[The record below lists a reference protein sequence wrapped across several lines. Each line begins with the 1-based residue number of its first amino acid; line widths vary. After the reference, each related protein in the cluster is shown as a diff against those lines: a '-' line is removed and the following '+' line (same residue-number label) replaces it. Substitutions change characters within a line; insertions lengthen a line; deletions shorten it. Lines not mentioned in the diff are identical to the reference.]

1 MAAGLQTNREAT
13 MPRRKRQS
21 REERLRKQREYQR
34 AYNRRIA
41 AARAPDRDAIARELL
56 HFAIT
61 ENLRL
66 GREEEMWTLAAS
78 VIERLAARDYDR
90 AAAEQA
96 FSAIVDRYAAGW
108 TFQRRLHPG
117 ADGDEAA
124 GSDGERT
131 G

>member
-1 MAAGLQTNREAT
+1 
-13 MPRRKRQS
+13 MPGRKRQS
-21 REERLRKQREYQR
+21 REERLRKQRDYQR

-41 AARAPDRDAIARELL
+41 EARAPDRDAIAHELL
-56 HFAIT
+56 HYAIT

-66 GREEEMWTLAAS
+66 GREEELWTLAAS
-78 VIERLAARDYDR
+78 VIERQVARDYDR

-108 TFQRRLHPG
+108 TFQRRLHSG
-117 ADGDEAA
+117 GDGDEAA
-124 GSDGERT
+124 KCDGDRT

>member
-1 MAAGLQTNREAT
+1 MAARLMTDRGAT

-41 AARAPDRDAIARELL
+41 KARAPDRDAIARELL
-56 HFAIT
+56 HYAIT

-66 GREEEMWTLAAS
+66 GREEELWTLAAS
-78 VIERLAARDYDR
+78 VIERLVARDYDR
-90 AAAEQA
+90 AATEET
-96 FSAIVDRYAAGW
+96 FSAIVDRYEAGW
-108 TFQRRLHPG
+108 TFQRRLHPR
-117 ADGDEAA
+117 AEGDEAA
-124 GSDGERT
+124 GGDDECT

>member
-1 MAAGLQTNREAT
+1 MAARLKTDREAT
-13 MPRRKRQS
+13 MPGRRRQS

-56 HFAIT
+56 HYAIT

-66 GREEEMWTLAAS
+66 GRDEEMWTLAAS
-78 VIERLAARDYDR
+78 VIERLVARGYDR
-90 AAAEQA
+90 ASTEQT
-96 FSAIVDRYAAGW
+96 FSAIVDRYEAGW

-117 ADGDEAA
+117 GDGDEAA
-124 GSDGERT
+124 ERV
-131 G
+131 GDRMG